1 MATAPAQD
9 ASAPSDSYSAIRYL
23 QSRFDAGDDAD
34 TLLKLADSLYQQGQI
49 AAPLNSANVK
59 TMVEFRDQGGVGASF
74 IPDIPVPE
82 TLAAPAPDNAVAG
95 LLQAATEAP
104 PPAVPSAPAA
114 PEGSGLDP
122 YLQGLYAGA
131 GDIAAGVGDVAGI
144 IGNPLNYLINTA
156 FGTNLSTDLGATA
169 RELTGAPESDPL
181 AAAINR
187 AAAGSLVGAGGAG
200 LLRNLPGLAGVAATE
215 FAAQPIVQTV
225 SGATAG
231 GASELARQQGAGMV
245 GQTGAA
251 LLGALLGNKAA
262 TAYAPARAV
271 APTLARTAEAA
282 VPPSGMAAA
291 VPEVPPAPVV
301 TPAQKTQS
309 IGRMKELGLTEPLAR
324 GEVTRKVADFAAE
337 YINEAGLGPRPKD
350 VPFMDY
356 FRQHFNANT
365 LPPEKVQELFK
376 KFDIRDEQDW
386 TEIVT
391 GVRASV
397 SDFGR
402 NLAYLKHAADK
413 IPPAVANLSNTLSKE
428 LPAPSL
434 WVRAGN
440 AMRGSYVADIAK
452 TTRDMVSAAVN
463 VPIDVYTNLVDNSIN
478 AVLNPV
484 RRSVGA
490 EARPVNFGD
499 AFVLITE
506 QFKGKQKQ
514 QLFDQLKRNAP
525 KLNREILDTY
535 DRADVA
541 RPVGKDAFGKV
552 EKAVDFFNF
561 ANRWSDGFVRK
572 AVFPA
577 LLRREATR
585 KGFDYDAMVAAEKIH
600 TLPEDV
606 LQKAVD
612 ETLNYVYARRPGKGG
627 PLFLGELSEKVVNL
641 VDKAG
646 PIGAATV
653 GFPRFIANAL
663 NFQYNYGPGILRALT
678 PKGVK
683 RVLAGDN
690 EVLAKG
696 ITGLTLLYTAMQFQ
710 DSEYAGSKWYTAKRE
725 DGTEVD
731 LRPYFPSGYYLLL
744 ADLIKRYQDGTID
757 VAYTT
762 ADILQGLTGAQFR
775 AGAALYI
782 ADDLI
787 RDLRN
792 AASISQGGMDAVKKV
807 LGSTI
812 GGLLPMGGTI
822 KDIASTFSPEEAITR
837 DTSPAPFLGQAL
849 REIPFAQTKLLNL
862 PEQEYASR
870 EAPRGTVEPLLRP
883 LVGATV
889 RPAANIIER
898 EMRSLGF
905 EDYDLYK
912 SEGFPTLDR
921 RAKELIGAIAE
932 TNAEAYFNSPEYR
945 NADKLKQTE
954 MFRDFYK
961 GVRAASR
968 DILKS
973 ENENFAALSWYNDQS
988 REDKIRLNEQYKQ
1001 ATGKT
1006 FSEYYT
1012 QLIEAP
1018 LVTQEQY
1025 DALPKGA
1032 KFTDPGDY
1040 KVYEKK

>member
-1 MATAPAQD
+1 MATAPAPTQT
-9 ASAPSDSYSAIRYL
+9 SPTPSYDYSAINYL
-23 QSRFDAGDDAD
+23 QSRFEAGDDLE
-34 TLLKLADSLYQQGQI
+34 TLTKLANTLYETKQI
-49 AAPLNSANVK
+49 AEPVK
-59 TMVEFRDQGGVGASF
+59 RSDIEAIVKYRDEGGIGASF
-74 IPDIPVPE
+74 VPNIPRPE
-82 TLAAPAPDNAVAG
+82 TPVSAESDTVPAGVLPTASPMPE
-95 LLQAATEAP
+95 TEAP
-104 PPAVPSAPAA
+104 SLD
-114 PEGSGLDP
+114 GLNP
-122 YLQGLYAGA
+122 YLDRLYAGV
-131 GDIAAGVGDVAGI
+131 GDIAAGVGDIAGI
-144 IGNPLNYLINTA
+144 VGNPLNALINAA
-156 FGTNLSTDLGATA
+156 FGTNLSTDLGGTL
-169 RELTGAPESDPL
+169 REATGAPEGDPL
-181 AAAINR
+181 VSAINR
-187 AAAGSLVGAGGAG
+187 AASGSLVGAGGAG
-200 LLRNLPGLAGVAATE
+200 LLRNLPGVAGIAATE

-225 SGATAG
+225 SGGTAG
-231 GASELARQQGAGMV
+231 AASELARQQGAGIV

-251 LLGALLGNKAA
+251 MVGALLGNKAA

-271 APTLARTAEAA
+271 APTLARTVEAA
-282 VPPSGMAAA
+282 TPPAAA
-291 VPEVPPAPVV
+291 MPEVPPAPAV

-337 YINEAGLGPRPKD
+337 YITEAGLGPRPKD
-350 VPFMDY
+350 IPFMDY

-413 IPPAVANLSNTLSKE
+413 IPPAVAELSNTLSKE
-428 LPAPSL
+428 LPTPSL

-499 AFVLITE
+499 SFVLLTE

-600 TLPEDV
+600 TLPEEV
-606 LQKAVD
+606 LQKAID

-678 PKGVK
+678 PKGAK
-683 RVLAGDN
+683 RVLAGDS

-710 DSEYAGSKWYTAKRE
+710 DSEYAGSKWYTAKRD

-744 ADLIKRYQDGTID
+744 ADLIKRYKDGTID

-775 AGAALYI
+775 AGSALYI
-782 ADDLI
+782 ADDLM

-792 AASISQGGMDAVKKV
+792 AASIGQGSMDAVKKV
-807 LGSTI
+807 LGSAI

-822 KDIASTFSPEEAITR
+822 KDTFAAFNPEEAITR
-837 DTSPAPFLGQAL
+837 DTSPAPFLGAAL
-849 REIPFAQTKLLNL
+849 REVPFAQTKLLGL

-870 EAPRGTVEPLLRP
+870 ETPRGTVDPLLRP
-883 LVGATV
+883 LVGATI

-905 EDYDLYK
+905 EDFDLYK
-912 SEGFPTLDR
+912 SEGFPALDR
-921 RAKELIGAIAE
+921 RAKELIGAIAD

-945 NADKLKQTE
+945 NADKLTQTE

-968 DILKS
+968 DILKN
-973 ENENFAALSWYNDQS
+973 ENENFAALTWYNDQS
-988 REDKIRLNEQYKQ
+988 REDKIRLNEQYKV
-1001 ATGKT
+1001 ATGKN
-1006 FSEYYT
+1006 FSEYYS

-1018 LVTQEQY
+1018 LVTQEEY